1 MTKWDYVN
9 TLSTFKQKTLLNNKK
24 NYKKYVRGLVDCSV
38 VKSVFFLQK
47 IPLQS
52 QHPS

>member
-1 MTKWDYVN
+1 MKMTKWDYVN

-24 NYKKYVRGLVDCSV
+24 IIKSMLDCSV